1 MKNDGRRSRTA
12 RAAVAAFSL
21 WALTIACATSEPPP
35 SSGSGGSVGSG
46 GAAGAGA
53 GGSATGGSSG
63 AIGTGG
69 VSTGGGGGAAAGG
82 AAGHPNGG
90 AGNAGGSVGVA
101 TGCAGKTYKLCEDFE
116 SGAAGAVPTGWT
128 KLNGYGA
135 NASTGAGLATDA
147 AHSGAMSL
155 KSDSSV
161 TGQGRVQK
169 SLSGLGA
176 TATKHWG
183 RLFYRVQS
191 PAVKPTSG
199 VIHITFASLE
209 GSTEDRIVD
218 TVENTAGKHQ
228 WLFNIPD
235 DSCCTGSSY
244 DWSFDAGW
252 HCAEWYVD
260 QSSQTYR
267 FFSDGTEVT
276 SIGFTNRSGAKMSNW
291 TSIAVGTIF
300 YQTPPAPI
308 VVWFDDLAIDDNQV
322 GCQ

>member
-1 MKNDGRRSRTA
+1 MNDGRRSRPG
-12 RAAVAAFSL
+12 RAAAAAFSL
-21 WALTIACATSEPPP
+21 WALTVACATSEPPP
-35 SSGSGGSVGSG
+35 PSGSGGRPGTG
-46 GAAGAGA
+46 GAGAGA
-53 GGSATGGSSG
+53 GGSATGGVSPTGSG
-63 AIGTGG
+63 GAATGG
-69 VSTGGGGGAAAGG
+69 V
-82 AAGHPNGG
+82 AGHPNGSG
-90 AGNAGGSVGVA
+90 GNAGGALGSGGGAGGVGVT

-116 SGAAGAVPTGWT
+116 TGVADGVPTGWT
-128 KLNGYGA
+128 KLNGYGS
-135 NASTGAGLATDA
+135 STGVGLAADA
-147 AHSGAMSL
+147 AHSGVMSL
-155 KSDSSV
+155 KSNSSV

-183 RLFYRVQS
+183 RLFYKVES

-260 QSSQTYR
+260 QSSQSYR